1 MEGEEIFGSY
11 ERMVNL
17 ALGLKGDS
25 HRHDRVNFFHL
36 HVNYIIVSSSVDI
49 EEPIADQIQEDVEVL
64 KAPCGNGVWHIERC
78 PFMSYVQCFV
88 LQKSTKHS
96 YARRII
102 TKPTFINVP
111 C

>member
-1 MEGEEIFGSY
+1 
-11 ERMVNL
+11 
-17 ALGLKGDS
+17 
-25 HRHDRVNFFHL
+25 VNFSHP
-36 HVNYIIVSSSVDI
+36 HVNYIIVSSSVNI
-49 EEPIADQIQEDVEVL
+49 EKPIADQIQKDVEVL

-78 PFMSYVQCFV
+78 PLMLYVQCFV